1 MVPKQRMK
9 SANVSFSKNIS
20 KRGHVAKTLNPKE
33 EKYPVGPW
41 LLALFIFVVSLFSTF
56 FFGLSKSKVEC
67 VFSTIRKAHHTFGAR
82 IKKNEVHSF
91 FGIFEFAPFRDAAP
105 AENIN

>member
-41 LLALFIFVVSLFSTF
+41 LLALFIFVVSYFYEMLTTYSHFALMAVFRANAIEIRISYF
-56 FFGLSKSKVEC
+56 HNVGSKN
-67 VFSTIRKAHHTFGAR
+67 RH
-82 IKKNEVHSF
+82 
-91 FGIFEFAPFRDAAP
+91 
-105 AENIN
+105 

>member
-1 MVPKQRMK
+1 MIFKFFFQLFCIFLEMVPKQRMK

-41 LLALFIFVVSLFSTF
+41 LLALFIFVVSIFSTF
-56 FFGLSKSKVEC
+56 
-67 VFSTIRKAHHTFGAR
+67 
-82 IKKNEVHSF
+82 
-91 FGIFEFAPFRDAAP
+91 
-105 AENIN
+105 

>member
-1 MVPKQRMK
+1 MILKKNNFYFFSEMVPKQRMK

-41 LLALFIFVVSLFSTF
+41 LLALFIFVICGS
-56 FFGLSKSKVEC
+56 
-67 VFSTIRKAHHTFGAR
+67 A
-82 IKKNEVHSF
+82 
-91 FGIFEFAPFRDAAP
+91 IFEIVMKIQAYARS
-105 AENIN
+105 

>member
-41 LLALFIFVVSLFSTF
+41 LLALFIFVVSIQERLVR
-56 FFGLSKSKVEC
+56 LQ
-67 VFSTIRKAHHTFGAR
+67 HPQ
-82 IKKNEVHSF
+82 
-91 FGIFEFAPFRDAAP
+91 GI
-105 AENIN
+105 

>member
-41 LLALFIFVVSLFSTF
+41 LLALFIFVVSKVGWVFPMVLV
-56 FFGLSKSKVEC
+56 FGKMPRNSGQMTRLAKGSPKPLI
-67 VFSTIRKAHHTFGAR
+67 TL
-82 IKKNEVHSF
+82 N
-91 FGIFEFAPFRDAAP
+91 
-105 AENIN
+105 

>member
-41 LLALFIFVVSLFSTF
+41 LLALFIFVVSNL
-56 FFGLSKSKVEC
+56 LQ
-67 VFSTIRKAHHTFGAR
+67 
-82 IKKNEVHSF
+82 
-91 FGIFEFAPFRDAAP
+91 DAYNVLLTA
-105 AENIN
+105 ISQ

>member
-41 LLALFIFVVSLFSTF
+41 LLALFIFVVSNFTRCLQRITYSHFAMAVFEPT
-56 FFGLSKSKVEC
+56 LSGYEFPIFVGSK
-67 VFSTIRKAHHTFGAR
+67 KHH
-82 IKKNEVHSF
+82 
-91 FGIFEFAPFRDAAP
+91 
-105 AENIN
+105 

>member
-41 LLALFIFVVSLFSTF
+41 LLALFIFVICGS
-56 FFGLSKSKVEC
+56 
-67 VFSTIRKAHHTFGAR
+67 A
-82 IKKNEVHSF
+82 
-91 FGIFEFAPFRDAAP
+91 IFEIVMKIQAYARS
-105 AENIN
+105 

>member
-1 MVPKQRMK
+1 MISTFLTFFFYFLEMVPKQRMK

-41 LLALFIFVVSLFSTF
+41 LLALFIFVVSIQERLVR
-56 FFGLSKSKVEC
+56 LQ
-67 VFSTIRKAHHTFGAR
+67 HPQ
-82 IKKNEVHSF
+82 
-91 FGIFEFAPFRDAAP
+91 GI
-105 AENIN
+105 

>member
-41 LLALFIFVVSLFSTF
+41 LLALFIFVVSLFSTSSLVF
-56 FFGLSKSKVEC
+56 LKWSASSQPLGRRITLS
-67 VFSTIRKAHHTFGAR
+67 VFEL
-82 IKKNEVHSF
+82 KKNFSKLNSF
-91 FGIFEFAPFRDAAP
+91 LTESLEF
-105 AENIN
+105 